1 MWHLLASLEGRIRRT
16 LEWIGRVACLI
27 ALVSVVASAQTGG
40 QLSGAVRDTTGSV
53 LPAVMVTVTGAAL
66 TAPRTVVTDEHGE
79 YVVDALSTG
88 RYLVTAAFSGFES
101 SSSEIEVGATP
112 AMLNLVLAVS
122 SLAERVTVTATRTG
136 ASDVQS
142 TPAAITVLQ
151 DRTLEELGAETIEAL
166 AGVVPAVTISQHT
179 GLAQVTI
186 RGIGTNSTFGDP
198 SSTVHLDGVYLG
210 RPAMVFADFLNIE
223 RVEVLR
229 GPQGTLYG
237 RNSVG
242 GTINIVTRQ
251 PTNTLET
258 SLRLTAGNYH
268 KLRAEG
274 AVSGPLIKNKVMG
287 NFAFLRGTREGFV
300 HDLDHPDHS
309 LGSEDTWAGRG
320 RLRIVLGAQSELL
333 LSGDHGRFDGVPL
346 TYAKP
351 IARKTDF
358 SVPFDSPGSLWTV
371 RTSDVTS
378 GKNVQQGASAKLAVR
393 LNGTTTLTSLTA
405 YRRSNYRFFIDADAT
420 ELQLQTSDVPDVQ
433 RQVSEE
439 LTLVQRTPKLTWI
452 GGVFFF
458 DEHTEGQVEITVYPA
473 VQSRLFAKIG
483 TKARA
488 LFGQATY
495 RLSRR
500 VSLTAGVRYTDEQK
514 DLDNTG
520 GVYRLGMAVLAD
532 LTSFY
537 DYVDHATYQAWTPK
551 GSLQAQV
558 SRDTFVYVSATR
570 GFKSG
575 GFNQFNPT
583 APEPERAFNPEFAW
597 SFEGGLK
604 RTMADGRVRVNTA
617 MFSNDYRD
625 LQVQSFLRPG
635 VIDISNA
642 GSAIIRG
649 IEVEAVAT
657 AWRGLQLAGHVSW
670 LDATYDRYIARGPGG
685 TTRDAAGNRLNN
697 APEWSGSGSAVYEL
711 ATGRTGTTSVRGE
724 VSWQSRVFFTPVND
738 TIETQRAY
746 GRVHLRAG
754 FEPPSRR
761 WEIAVYVRNAANRD
775 YITGTANVPI
785 PAITGRPGEPRH
797 WGTQLTLRR

>member
-1 MWHLLASLEGRIRRT
+1 MRQT
-16 LEWIGRVACLI
+16 LESIVRVVCLI
-27 ALVSVVASAQTGG
+27 ALGAVVASAQPSG
-40 QLSGAVRDTTGSV
+40 QLTGVVRDTTGSV
-53 LPAVMVTVTGAAL
+53 VPGVTVSVTGTAL
-66 TAPRTVVTDEHGE
+66 TAPRTVVTDEHGR
-79 YVVDALSTG
+79 YLLDAIPSG
-88 RYLVTAAFSGFES
+88 RYLVTAAFTGFEAWNTD
-101 SSSEIEVGATP
+101 IEVGATS
-112 AMLNLVLAVS
+112 ATLDIVLAVP
-122 SLAERVTVTATRTG
+122 SLAERVTVTATKTG
-136 ASDVQS
+136 AADVQS
-142 TPAAITVLQ
+142 TPVAITVLPA
-151 DRTLEELGAETIEAL
+151 TALEQMGVHTVEGL
-166 AGVVPAVTISQHT
+166 AGVVPTVMISQHT

-210 RPAMVFADFLNIE
+210 RPAMVFADFLNVE

-258 SLRLTAGNYH
+258 SVRLTAGNYH

-287 NFAFLRGTREGFV
+287 NFAFLRGMREGFV
-300 HDLDHPDHS
+300 KDLDHPDHS

-320 RLRIVLGAQSELL
+320 QLRIVFGTQSELL
-333 LSGDHGRFDGVPL
+333 LSGDYGRFDGVPL

-351 IARKTDF
+351 IAAKPTFKD
-358 SVPFDSPGSLWTV
+358 PFDSPTSLWRV
-371 RTSDVTS
+371 RTSDLTS
-378 GKNVQQGASAKLAVR
+378 GKNIQQGASAKLAVR
-393 LNGTTTLTSLTA
+393 LNRTTALTSLTA

-420 ELQLQTSDVPDVQ
+420 ELQLQTSDVPNVQ
-433 RQVSEE
+433 RQVSQE

-452 GGVFFF
+452 GGGFFF
-458 DEHTEGQVEITVYPA
+458 DEHYEGHVEITVYPFRT
-473 VQSRLFAKIG
+473 QTRPFAKIG
-483 TKARA
+483 VKAAA

-495 RLSRR
+495 SLTRR
-500 VSLTAGVRYTDEQK
+500 VSLTGGIRYTDEQK

-520 GVYRLGMAVLAD
+520 GVYRLGMAILAD
-532 LTSFY
+532 PTSFY
-537 DYVDHATYQAWTPK
+537 DYVDDATFQAWTPK
-551 GSLQAQV
+551 GSIQMQV

-604 RTMADGRVRVNTA
+604 RTMASGRVRVNMA
-617 MFSNDYRD
+617 VFSNDYRD

-635 VIDISNA
+635 VIDVSNA
-642 GSAIIRG
+642 GSATIRG
-649 IEVEAVAT
+649 IEVQAA
-657 AWRGLQLAGHVSW
+657 AASGRGVQLAGHFSW
-670 LDATYDRYIARGPGG
+670 LDATYDRYLFRAPGSV
-685 TTRDAAGNRLNN
+685 TLDAAGNRLNN
-697 APEWSGSGSAVYEL
+697 APEWSGSGSAVYQL
-711 ATGRTGTTSVRGE
+711 ATGRAGTASVRGD

-738 TIETQRAY
+738 AIETQRAY
-746 GRVHLRAG
+746 GLLHLRAG
-754 FEPPSRR
+754 FEPQDRR
-761 WEIAVYVRNAANRD
+761 WEIAVYVRNLGNQE

-797 WGTQLTLRR
+797 WGTQFTIRR